1 MAGKHAA
8 PDRRRL
14 YREMLR
20 LILLLVFLAVAL
32 VGGAVGLNSFLD
44 SPDDVIPVSLT
55 DPANTSTSVLD
66 NAIATISTTTIAPT
80 TTTIITTTTTI
91 PPPRDPNEVT
101 VLVLNS
107 TETKG
112 MAGRLTATLNGLGY
126 ITIEPDNYSPSL
138 GTSTVWFLAGYERE
152 AEILAANVS
161 DATVEANPDG
171 SADADITVVI
181 GASFSE

>member
-1 MAGKHAA
+1 MAGKHAVS
-8 PDRRRL
+8 DRRRL

-66 NAIATISTTTIAPT
+66 NAIATIPTTTIAPT
-80 TTTIITTTTTI
+80 TTTIATTTTTI
-91 PPPRDPNEVT
+91 PPPREPNEVT

-126 ITIEPDNYSPSL
+126 LTIEPDNYSPLL
-138 GTSTVWFLAGYERE
+138 GTSTVWFLAGCERE
-152 AEILAANVS
+152 AEILAANVP